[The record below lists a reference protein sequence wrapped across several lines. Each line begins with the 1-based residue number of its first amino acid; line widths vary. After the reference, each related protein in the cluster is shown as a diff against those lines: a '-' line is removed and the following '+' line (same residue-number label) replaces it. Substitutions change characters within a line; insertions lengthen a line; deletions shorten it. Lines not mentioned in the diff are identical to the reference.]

1 MIELSLADTLSF
13 LLLAAR
19 WTVLLSGIA
28 FLGGGVGAL
37 LLLLLRYA
45 RPRFGAKFMHVYV
58 EFFQDTPFLL
68 QLFLIF
74 FGLPKL
80 GVDVSPLMTATIGLT
95 LYATAFLAEIWR
107 GCVEAIPRGQW
118 DASASLGMNF
128 IQQMRDV
135 ILPQALKIAIPPTVG
150 FLVQLVKST
159 AVASIVGFHE
169 LTKAGEV
176 INNATFQPFIT
187 YSLVAVIYFA
197 MCFPLTFWSR
207 RLERRLSPTGHR

>member
-1 MIELSLADTLSF
+1 MIELSLTDILSF

-19 WTVLLSGIA
+19 WTIALSAIA
-28 FLGGGVGAL
+28 FLGGGIGAL

-45 RPRFGAKFMHVYV
+45 RPRFGRRLMQVYV
-58 EFFQDTPFLL
+58 EFLQGTPFLL

-80 GVDVSPLMTATIGLT
+80 GLDVSPLMAATIGLT
-95 LYATAFLAEIWR
+95 LYASAFLAEIWR
-107 GCVEAIPRGQW
+107 GCVDAIPRGQW
-118 DASASLGMNF
+118 DASASLGMTF

-159 AVASIVGFHE
+159 AITSIVGFHE
-169 LTKAGEV
+169 LTKAGQV
-176 INNATFQPFIT
+176 INNATFQPFVT
-187 YSLVAVIYFA
+187 YSLVALIYFA
-197 MCFPLTFWSR
+197 MCYPLTFWSR
-207 RLERRLSPTGHR
+207 RLERRFTPAGQR